1 MMQGTQ
7 VGHLTDIRKVFVDP
21 VMDNATRAIEEK
33 AVESQAAFV
42 KYLDPVACVTER
54 AVVFCFLQCACNGTG
69 NGNIVDYDEAMTH
82 RTVPDAPP
90 ALPDLCDGTGMGKS
104 LSFNIAPDKASGCK
118 LDITCDV
125 GIAILRITDVAG
137 GLVGQWNAK
146 CPAPTVCRGD
156 ISVVVY
162 GKRKG
167 PQMQFDACKQ
177 NRMLSLLVLR
187 VQRRAYASSLL
198 PHPPCLYVVSGWGG

>member
-69 NGNIVDYDEAMTH
+69 NGNIVDYDEAMLH

-90 ALPDLCDGTGMGKS
+90 DLPDLCDGTGIGE
-104 LSFNIAPDKASGCK
+104 
-118 LDITCDV
+118 
-125 GIAILRITDVAG
+125 
-137 GLVGQWNAK
+137 
-146 CPAPTVCRGD
+146 
-156 ISVVVY
+156 
-162 GKRKG
+162 RKG

-177 NRMLSLLVLR
+177 NRALSLLVLR